1 MKCIKAPLSLLN
13 IWSLLGRSACMS
25 RQRCPSQHGTRHAR
39 QNWSL
44 CITNETYGIDRSRR
58 EFVCV
63 QERETQKYTHAL
75 MSVSSPP
82 SFPINEDFVQF
93 SFFSFLFQPFF
104 INCSDVYGEGTWL
117 SSSSS
122 VKAHLLKNPK
132 WLLSFTAVCFVLLGQ
147 QLYHGQRASCSFLWP
162 YVHISSI
169 AAKNIHLHNLLYSIS
184 EVLLWLTGA
193 AHNK

>member
-1 MKCIKAPLSLLN
+1 M
-13 IWSLLGRSACMS
+13 
-25 RQRCPSQHGTRHAR
+25 
-39 QNWSL
+39 
-44 CITNETYGIDRSRR
+44 
-58 EFVCV
+58 CV

-132 WLLSFTAVCFVLLGQ
+132 WLLSFTAVFCSPWPAALPWPKSLMFIFVTLCT
-147 QLYHGQRASCSFLWP
+147 H
-162 YVHISSI
+162 
-169 AAKNIHLHNLLYSIS
+169 
-184 EVLLWLTGA
+184 
-193 AHNK
+193 